1 MNKHRTERDA
11 MSWLKD
17 MVIALLC
24 GMAMFVFADF
34 IRNPE
39 KYGEIMAR
47 YDSARFAEKENQNAP

>member
-1 MNKHRTERDA
+1 MINHRTERDV

-17 MVIALLC
+17 MVVALLC
-24 GMAMFVFADF
+24 VMVMFVYADF

-47 YDSARFAEKENQNAP
+47 YDSARFTEKENQNAP

>member
-1 MNKHRTERDA
+1 MNKHRTERDT

-17 MVIALLC
+17 MAVALLC
-24 GMAMFVFADF
+24 VMVMFVYADF

-47 YDSARFAEKENQNAP
+47 YDSARFTEIVEE